1 MVYGVSDSTLAY
13 IWECIDR
20 NGRLQPSEK
29 SMLAKKEGVSEDK
42 LMYVARAMKA
52 IKLYGIDDAPNHLTS
67 ECTRRTKYVF
77 SWLKAKANTSPI
89 TLGTDEKEEMKKQI
103 NIVIARELNNIAVLK
118 KMLEE
123 LC

>member
-13 IWECIDR
+13 IWERIDG

-42 LMYVARAMKA
+42 LTYVARAMKA
-52 IKLYGIDDAPNHLTS
+52 IKLYGIDDAPNHLTA

-77 SWLKAKANTSPI
+77 TWLKAKANTRPI
-89 TLGTDEKEEMKKQI
+89 SLGTDEKEEMKKQI
-103 NIVIARELNNIAVLK
+103 NMVITREMNNIAVLK
-118 KMLEE
+118 KLLEK
-123 LC
+123 LG